1 MGTSSLTVTPGP
13 LDGPAGEEP
22 TLAWSWAD
30 VAGLMASVPSG
41 SKHFPHHL
49 SIPGS
54 FCFRKA
60 PVEIPHLQ
68 NSLRSPE
75 V

>member
-13 LDGPAGEEP
+13 LEP

-30 VAGLMASVPSG
+30 VAGPTASVPSG
-41 SKHFPHHL
+41 SNLFPHQL
-49 SIPGS
+49 FILGS